1 MSPLLLRQ
9 LWQMIEKIPQQTL
22 ARLDDSGL
30 VGWVVVHLEQSR
42 PLKTE
47 EREAIEGYL
56 YDHTMLIRDIAGT

>member
-1 MSPLLLRQ
+1 MSPPLLHQ

-30 VGWVVVHLEQSR
+30 VGWVVAHLEQRR

-47 EREAIEGYL
+47 ERQAVEGYL
-56 YDHTMLIRDIAGT
+56 YDHTLLIRDIAGS